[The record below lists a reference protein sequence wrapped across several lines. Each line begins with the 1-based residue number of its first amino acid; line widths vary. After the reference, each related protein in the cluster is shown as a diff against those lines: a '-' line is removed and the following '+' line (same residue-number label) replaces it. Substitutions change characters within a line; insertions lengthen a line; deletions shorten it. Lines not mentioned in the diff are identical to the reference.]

1 MSETKSGWNRSTGKS
16 AAASAG
22 RRAGKS
28 RARGVVAAVIV
39 VLGAVV
45 AWLFCSS
52 PSEEKVDGAEKR
64 VNKIREVKPAV
75 SRKAAVT
82 NVAVKVVQQKPKDEK
97 PAYVKK
103 PGQMQL
109 PNGKILTFPPPK
121 EGHTR
126 KVFAGGRLYECDH
139 LGNFKDVTKRNL
151 FNTAFEEN
159 FLRLA
164 QEGQAYIPAFL
175 TGLDEAD
182 VKKLLEKNYQP
193 KGDETEEEKA
203 ALNAYD
209 EMRCAALLHM
219 EQGGKFD
226 DFVNEYATFDRKQ
239 RETKAISTRE
249 IMMLYKEG
257 KVAEAKQMAEAAN
270 VLMEQKGYKPIMLP
284 DHVRRAF
291 NAIPAAQ

>member
-1 MSETKSGWNRSTGKS
+1 MAETKSGWNRSTGKS

-22 RRAGKS
+22 QGAGKS
-28 RARGVVAAVIV
+28 LARGVVAAVIV
-39 VLGAVV
+39 VLGAAV

-52 PSEEKVDGAEKR
+52 PSAEKVESAEKR
-64 VNKIREVKPAV
+64 AGKIKEVKPAI
-75 SRKAAVT
+75 SHKATMT
-82 NVAVKVVQQKPKDEK
+82 NAAAKVVQQKRKDEK

-109 PNGKILTFPPPK
+109 PNGKILTFPTPK
-121 EGHTR
+121 EGRPR
-126 KVFAGGRLYECDH
+126 KVFANGRLYECDH
-139 LGNFKDVTKRNL
+139 LGNFRDVTKRNL

-164 QEGQAYIPAFL
+164 QEGQSYIPAFL

-193 KGDETEEEKA
+193 KGDETEEEIA
-203 ALNAYD
+203 ALKAYD

-239 RETKAISTRE
+239 REAKAISTRE

-284 DHVRRAF
+284 DHVRQAF
-291 NAIPAAQ
+291 DAVPAEQ